1 MVDVINRTDIE
12 VVEAF
17 LQAMEDMDIDA
28 ALALCTD
35 DVVYQNVPLPP
46 ARGRKAFEQQ
56 LRFFEKRFTGFEAH
70 NHHIAADDKGAVL
83 TERTDVLIMGRWR
96 SAFWV
101 CGTFEVVD
109 GRIESW
115 TDRFDYIDVTVGF
128 VKGAIRALRA
138 G

>member
-1 MVDVINRTDIE
+1 
-12 VVEAF
+12 
-17 LQAMEDMDIDA
+17 
-28 ALALCTD
+28 
-35 DVVYQNVPLPP
+35 
-46 ARGRKAFEQQ
+46 
-56 LRFFEKRFTGFEAH
+56 
-70 NHHIAADDKGAVL
+70 
-83 TERTDVLIMGRWR
+83 MGRWR